1 MMDDPIL
8 RTLIIFF
15 IIFGVCML
23 INTILS
29 LREKKTEVWKRTLG
43 WIMVIPTFIIAAYF
57 GGVIFLLAV
66 MLLVSL
72 AVEEFYFLAGRC
84 DIGAYRITGTIF
96 STLLPLVAFLG
107 GSEIFHIMV
116 VLFALAILVLP
127 IYKRQIRK
135 DLSTDI
141 QTSSATILGM
151 FYVGWTSSYLIL
163 IRSMGNGFNYFLF
176 FFLLIIATDTSS
188 YYFGKFLGK
197 TKVFN
202 FISPGKSLQGYLG
215 GVAIAL
221 LFAYVI
227 RYLLPIA
234 ELRVILLFGALIA
247 VSGQLG
253 DLVESSLKREANVK
267 DAGRILPGF
276 GGILDR
282 FDSLIF
288 ASPIVYFFLVLLT
301 S

>member
-1 MMDDPIL
+1 MMHDPIL
-8 RTLIIFF
+8 RTLTYFF
-15 IIFGVCML
+15 IVFGICML
-23 INTILS
+23 INIILS
-29 LREKKTEVWKRTLG
+29 LRERKTEVWLRTLG
-43 WIMVIPTFIIAAYF
+43 WIMVIPTFIITAYF
-57 GGVIFLLAV
+57 GGVIFLVAV
-66 MLLVSL
+66 MLMVSI

-84 DIGAYRITGTIF
+84 DIGAFRVTGTVF

-116 VLFALAILVLP
+116 VLFALIILVLP
-127 IYKRQIRK
+127 IYKRQVRK

-163 IRSMGNGFNYFLF
+163 IRNMENGFNYFLF

-197 TKVFN
+197 TKVFS
-202 FISPGKSLQGYLG
+202 FISPGKSLQGYFG
-215 GVAIAL
+215 GVTIAL
-221 LFAYVI
+221 LFAYI
-227 RYLLPIA
+227 ISYLLPIT
-234 ELRVILLFGALIA
+234 ELKAILLFGTLIA

-253 DLVESSLKREANVK
+253 DLVESSLKREAKVK

-288 ASPIVYFFLVLLT
+288 ASPVVYFFLVLLT